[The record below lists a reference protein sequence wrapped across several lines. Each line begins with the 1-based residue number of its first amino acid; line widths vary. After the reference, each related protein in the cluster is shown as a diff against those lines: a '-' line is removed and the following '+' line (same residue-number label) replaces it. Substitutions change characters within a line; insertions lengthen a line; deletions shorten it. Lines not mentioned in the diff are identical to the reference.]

1 MWLFL
6 TSGVAFGGLA
16 SLAALVEHY
25 PLLAA
30 STALTV
36 TSVWYHTTHR
46 RDAFWADQVALFT
59 FAGVGLWDAYNHGL
73 LPFAIGMV
81 GGSYC
86 VVVYYGGRALNR
98 WVFSPV
104 LLEEFVCHASMH
116 IVAAGL
122 CATILL
128 LFLEQ

>member
-1 MWLFL
+1 MWLSL

-16 SLAALVEHY
+16 SLTALVEHY
-25 PLLAA
+25 PLFAA
-30 STALTV
+30 STALTA
-36 TSVWYHTTHR
+36 TSIWYHTTHHR
-46 RDAFWADQVALFT
+46 VAFWADQVALFT
-59 FAGVGLWDAYNHGL
+59 FAGVGLWDAYSHGM

-86 VVVYYGGRALNR
+86 VVVYYGGRILKR
-98 WVFSPV
+98 WVFSPD

-116 IVAAGL
+116 VVAAGL